1 MPGPN
6 NKNKYVVLVID
17 SPGPEVNQLVKNLA
31 ETNLEVVHI
40 EDGQKACEFCEA
52 NRPHVIITE
61 LDLPVISG
69 VQLFRFL
76 KNNFIT
82 SQIPIIVTTKEP
94 KLEDRI
100 KSMEMG
106 IDDYIEKPYFPEEV
120 VVRVH
125 SLLNETRNTEK
136 SRWIINHGFKGD
148 LEEMNVL
155 DLIKTMELS
164 RTSGIIYLTR
174 GYMEGQIFVNNGSII
189 DAFID
194 GFEPEQALTH
204 MLTWL
209 KGTFWVSIQQIERTR
224 MINENN
230 SKILSKGTR
239 LIQQW
244 KDLARLLPPLNTS
257 LKAIT
262 PAKDEQISHPEK
274 QMLDRYYEPKT
285 IMQGIEESK
294 MDNLHALELVRS
306 LLQKGLLIKGA
317 APHQVKDPFA
327 QIVFDHAQKKESGE
341 STYNQIT
348 SYFKRDQDPGGLP
361 QPVAERNNQAGDPHN
376 NPSPHVQKI
385 PYRVFLSKQELKR
398 VREFFSKK

>member
-1 MPGPN
+1 MPGIK
-6 NKNKYVVLVID
+6 NKNKYTVLVID
-17 SPGPEVNQLVKNLA
+17 SPGPEVNQLIKNLA
-31 ETNLEVVHI
+31 ETNLDVVHI
-40 EDGQKACEFCEA
+40 EDGQKACEYCQA
-52 NRPHVIITE
+52 NQPHIIITE

-82 SQIPIIVTTKEP
+82 SHIPIIVTTKEP

-106 IDDYIEKPYFPEEV
+106 IDDYVEKPYFPEEV

-125 SLLNETRNTEK
+125 SLLNEIRNIDK
-136 SRWIINHGFKGD
+136 NRWIINHGFKGD

-155 DLIKTMELS
+155 DLIKAMELS
-164 RTSGIIYLTR
+164 RTSGIIYLSR
-174 GYMEGQIFVNNGSII
+174 GYLEGQIFVNKGSIV

-194 GFEPEQALTH
+194 GFESEQALTH

-209 KGTFWVSIQQIERTR
+209 KGTFWVSVQQIERTR
-224 MINENN
+224 MISDNN
-230 SKILSKGTR
+230 SKILSKGTK

-244 KDLARLLPPLNTS
+244 KDLARQLPPLNTS

-262 PAKDEQISHPEK
+262 PEKGEQISHPEK
-274 QMLDRYYEPKT
+274 QMLDRYCEPKT

-294 MDNLHALELVRS
+294 MDNLHALELVRA

-317 APHQVKDPFA
+317 TPHQVKDPFA
-327 QIVFDHAQKKESGE
+327 QIVFDRSQNKDNSEI
-341 STYNQIT
+341 TYNKIT
-348 SYFKRDQDPGGLP
+348 SYFKRNSESGIEPNTPAADQQKDTPSHLP
-361 QPVAERNNQAGDPHN
+361 
-376 NPSPHVQKI
+376 KI
-385 PYRVFLSKQELKR
+385 PYKVFLSKQDLKR
-398 VREFFSKK
+398 VKEYFTKKL